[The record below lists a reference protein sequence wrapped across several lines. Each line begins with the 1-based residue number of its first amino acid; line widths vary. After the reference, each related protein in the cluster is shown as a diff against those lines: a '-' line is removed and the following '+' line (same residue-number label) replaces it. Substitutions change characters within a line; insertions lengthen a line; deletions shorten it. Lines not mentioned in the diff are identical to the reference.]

1 MNLELIWVNHLGTEH
16 NLGTVGEPSG
26 KYDANRDPI
35 MIGDMV
41 NFNYDKKPRSARVAK
56 HWLTG
61 NPQLLGLESLSDE
74 IFNKQELR
82 LAPRDNLTDGTQVWV
97 GYGDMPDRIVV
108 RKQVA
113 KNYHHDSVRGE
124 NPFTLVT
131 LAMLMLS
138 NVDLF
143 KPAIPTYELL
153 LTLFGS
159 NENIPCKYNATNINV
174 QMYSQRIKVWSP
186 KPGHYLYMYFEG
198 IAPEPLAYIR
208 INENICHGPNSYVN
222 RIEKAYYFCKHLN
235 WRVEDFIKKIYT
247 PEEYSLRGEELTVGA
262 IELATTLILEASKE
276 EILN

>member
-1 MNLELIWVNHLGTEH
+1 MNLELIWINHIGTEH
-16 NLGTVGEPSG
+16 NLGTIGEPSG
-26 KYDANRDPI
+26 KYDVNRDPI

-41 NFNYDKKPRSARVAK
+41 SFEYDQQLRSARVAK

-61 NPQLLGLESLSDE
+61 NPQLLGLESLSEE
-74 IFNKQELR
+74 IFNEQKLR

-108 RKQVA
+108 RKQKV
-113 KNYHHDSVRGE
+113 KNYHLDPVKSE
-124 NPFTLVT
+124 NPFTLVS
-131 LAMLMLS
+131 LAMLMMS
-138 NVDLF
+138 NEQLF
-143 KPAIPTYELL
+143 KPTYPTYDLL

-159 NENIPCKYNATNINV
+159 NEDNPCKYNPVNINA
-174 QMYSQRIKVWSP
+174 QMYSRRIKVWSP
-186 KPGHYLYMYFEG
+186 KPGHYLYMYYEG

-208 INENICHGPNSYVN
+208 INENICHGPSSYMR

>member
-26 KYDANRDPI
+26 KYDVNRDPI

-41 NFNYDKKPRSARVAK
+41 VFEYDKHPRSARVVK

-61 NPQLLGLESLSDE
+61 NPQLLGLESLSEE

-82 LAPRDNLTDGTQVWV
+82 LAPRDNLADGTQVWV

-113 KNYHHDSVRGE
+113 KNYHLDPVKSE
-124 NPFTLVT
+124 NPFTLVS
-131 LAMLMLS
+131 LAMLMMS
-138 NVDLF
+138 NEQLF
-143 KPAIPTYELL
+143 KPANPTYDLL

-159 NENIPCKYNATNINV
+159 NENTPCKYNPENINA
-174 QMYSQRIKVWSP
+174 QKYSECIKFWSP
-186 KPGHYLYMYFEG
+186 KPGHYLYMYFG
-198 IAPEPLAYIR
+198 GVAPEPLAYIR
-208 INENICHGPNSYVN
+208 IADICHGPNSYTR

-247 PEEYSLRGEELTVGA
+247 PEEYSLRGEEITVAA
-262 IELATTLILEASKE
+262 IELAITLIVEAPKE